1 MGNQSQVVL
10 ICRETW
16 WGEMEY
22 KVSELPSDGKVYTDI
37 YQREVGLPG
46 ATRRFENGQAV
57 YVNGLRIVKN

>member
-1 MGNQSQVVL
+1 
-10 ICRETW
+10 
-16 WGEMEY
+16 MEY
-22 KVSELPSDGKVYTDI
+22 RAPKLPENGEVYTDI

>member
-22 KVSELPSDGKVYTDI
+22 RAPKLPENGKVYTDI

-46 ATRRFENGQAV
+46 ATRRFEGGQAV